1 MVDWK
6 CRRDPV
12 TNLDNPPVESIT
24 NALELLAT
32 LTEEAQAIANCLA
45 SLRDQL
51 SDDQWDAIDESP
63 IGDLLNACL
72 DLEGTIDQLNS

>member
-12 TNLDNPPVESIT
+12 TNLDNLPVESIT

-45 SLRDQL
+45 NLRDQL
-51 SDDQWDAIDESP
+51 SDDQWDAIDQSP
-63 IGDLLNACL
+63 LGELFNACL